1 MEKNKINEN
10 ISLSEEQYN
19 ELINKTIDKMK
30 KYKDVKLSGKIL
42 HYLERPTLYYYCTVI
57 SNKKSNPFDLDI
69 IFSFEFIDGEIPY
82 ATILTDFIEPSLND
96 NRNYYRCLTKDYKY
110 KFSLDNFIKHE
121 TILESMI
128 EGIGNFLAYLSESIA
143 LKSFIFFG
151 EYEYDHIYS
160 MNDFFQYKNYLN
172 FYRINEI
179 KKNKNKFEERYI
191 IFTKLYFLLFAPYE
205 EDKALAKL
213 LFFQKLKD
221 INFIFDKN
229 EQKNSLILKINNKKY
244 KNDIEFLLIDRKSKE
259 KKEELNL
266 IEEEEEFNEIIEKDK
281 QSDYSILMNEWFS
294 YQDNINFKNYDIV
307 LSKYKLFF
315 KDNKRKM
322 KVKEI
327 NSTKIQEYNKYIQ
340 FNENLISLYEK
351 INNTNNERIN
361 KMVSNIIY
369 ICSELVDY
377 GDSQNGKDNEYLMKI
392 RKYIISKN
400 KK

>member
-1 MEKNKINEN
+1 MEINKINEN
-10 ISLSEEQYN
+10 ISLGEEQYN
-19 ELINKTIDKMK
+19 ESINKSIDKLK
-30 KYKDVKLSGKIL
+30 KYKDIKLSGKIL
-42 HYLERPTLYYYCTVI
+42 HYLEKPTLFYYCTI
-57 SNKKSNPFDLDI
+57 LSNNEYNPFDIDI

-82 ATILTDFIEPSLND
+82 VKILTDFLEPSLND
-96 NRNYYRCLTKDYKY
+96 NRNYYHCLTKDYKY
-110 KFSLDNFIKHE
+110 KFSLDNFTKHE
-121 TILESMI
+121 IILESMI
-128 EGIGNFLAYLSESIA
+128 EGIGNFLAYLSEAIA

-151 EYEYDHIYS
+151 EYEYDHIYN

-179 KKNKNKFEERYI
+179 KKNKNKLEERYI
-191 IFTKLYFLLFAPYE
+191 IFTKLYFLFFAPFE
-205 EDKALAKL
+205 EDKSLAKL

-229 EQKNSLILKINNKKY
+229 EQKNSLILKMNNKKY
-244 KNDIEFLLIDRKSKE
+244 KNDIEFVLINRKREE

-266 IEEEEEFNEIIEKDK
+266 VEEDEEINEKNEKDK
-281 QSDYSILMNEWFS
+281 QSDYSILMNQWFL
-294 YQDNINFKNYDIV
+294 YQDNINFKKYDIV

-327 NSTKIQEYNKYIQ
+327 NPNKIQEYNKYIQ

-377 GDSQNGKDNEYLMKI
+377 GDNQNGKENEYLMKI
-392 RKYIISKN
+392 RKYIAF

>member
-1 MEKNKINEN
+1 MEINKINEN
-10 ISLSEEQYN
+10 ISLGEEQYN
-19 ELINKTIDKMK
+19 ESINKSIDKLK
-30 KYKDVKLSGKIL
+30 KYKDIKLSGKIL
-42 HYLERPTLYYYCTVI
+42 HYLEKPTLFYYCTI
-57 SNKKSNPFDLDI
+57 LSNNEYNPFDIDI

-82 ATILTDFIEPSLND
+82 VTILTDFLEPSLND
-96 NRNYYRCLTKDYKY
+96 NRNYYRCLTRDYKY
-110 KFSLDNFIKHE
+110 KFSLDNFTKHE
-121 TILESMI
+121 IILESMI
-128 EGIGNFLAYLSESIA
+128 EGIGNFLAYLSETIA

-151 EYEYDHIYS
+151 EYEYDHIYN

-179 KKNKNKFEERYI
+179 KKNKNKLEERYI
-191 IFTKLYFLLFAPYE
+191 IFTKLYFLFFAPFE
-205 EDKALAKL
+205 EDKSLAKL

-229 EQKNSLILKINNKKY
+229 EQKNSLILKMNNKKY
-244 KNDIEFLLIDRKSKE
+244 KNDIEFVLINRKREE

-266 IEEEEEFNEIIEKDK
+266 VEEDEEINEKNEKDK
-281 QSDYSILMNEWFS
+281 QSDYSILMNQWFL
-294 YQDNINFKNYDIV
+294 YQDNINFKKYDIV

-327 NSTKIQEYNKYIQ
+327 NPNKIQEYNKYIQ

-377 GDSQNGKDNEYLMKI
+377 GDNQNGKENEYLMKI
-392 RKYIISKN
+392 RKYIAF

>member
-1 MEKNKINEN
+1 MEINKINEN
-10 ISLSEEQYN
+10 ISLGKEQYN
-19 ELINKTIDKMK
+19 ESINKSIDKLK
-30 KYKDVKLSGKIL
+30 KYKDIKLSGKIL
-42 HYLERPTLYYYCTVI
+42 HYLEKPTLFYYCTI
-57 SNKKSNPFDLDI
+57 LSNNEYNPFDIDI

-82 ATILTDFIEPSLND
+82 VTILTDFLEPSLND
-96 NRNYYRCLTKDYKY
+96 NRNYYRCLTRDYKY
-110 KFSLDNFIKHE
+110 KFSLDNFTKHE
-121 TILESMI
+121 IILESMI
-128 EGIGNFLAYLSESIA
+128 EGIGNFLAYLSEAIA

-151 EYEYDHIYS
+151 EYEYDHIYN

-179 KKNKNKFEERYI
+179 KKNKNKLEERYI
-191 IFTKLYFLLFAPYE
+191 IFTKLYFLFFAPFE
-205 EDKALAKL
+205 EDKSLAKL

-229 EQKNSLILKINNKKY
+229 EQKNSLILKMNNKKY
-244 KNDIEFLLIDRKSKE
+244 KNDIEFVLINRKREE

-266 IEEEEEFNEIIEKDK
+266 VEEEEEINEKNEKDK
-281 QSDYSILMNEWFS
+281 QSDYSILMNQWFL
-294 YQDNINFKNYDIV
+294 YQDNINFKKYDIV

-327 NSTKIQEYNKYIQ
+327 NPNKIQEYNKYIQ

-377 GDSQNGKDNEYLMKI
+377 GDNQNGKENEYLMKI
-392 RKYIISKN
+392 RKYIAF

>member
-1 MEKNKINEN
+1 
-10 ISLSEEQYN
+10 
-19 ELINKTIDKMK
+19 
-30 KYKDVKLSGKIL
+30 
-42 HYLERPTLYYYCTVI
+42 
-57 SNKKSNPFDLDI
+57 
-69 IFSFEFIDGEIPY
+69 
-82 ATILTDFIEPSLND
+82 
-96 NRNYYRCLTKDYKY
+96 
-110 KFSLDNFIKHE
+110 
-121 TILESMI
+121 MI

-143 LKSFIFFG
+143 LNSFIFFG

-160 MNDFFQYKNYLN
+160 INDFFQYKNYLN

-179 KKNKNKFEERYI
+179 KKNKNQFEERYI
-191 IFTKLYFLLFAPYE
+191 IFTKLYFLLFSPYE

-213 LFFQKLKD
+213 LLFQKLKD
-221 INFIFDKN
+221 INLIFDKN
-229 EQKNSLILKINNKKY
+229 EQKDSLIVKINHKKY
-244 KNDIEFLLIDRKSKE
+244 KNDIEFVLIDRKSKE
-259 KKEELNL
+259 QKGELNL

-327 NSTKIQEYNKYIQ
+327 NSNKIQEYNKYIQ

-361 KMVSNIIY
+361 KMISNIIY
-369 ICSELVDY
+369 ICSELVDN

-392 RKYIISKN
+392 RKYIIAKN

>member
-1 MEKNKINEN
+1 
-10 ISLSEEQYN
+10 
-19 ELINKTIDKMK
+19 
-30 KYKDVKLSGKIL
+30 
-42 HYLERPTLYYYCTVI
+42 
-57 SNKKSNPFDLDI
+57 
-69 IFSFEFIDGEIPY
+69 
-82 ATILTDFIEPSLND
+82 
-96 NRNYYRCLTKDYKY
+96 
-110 KFSLDNFIKHE
+110 
-121 TILESMI
+121 
-128 EGIGNFLAYLSESIA
+128 
-143 LKSFIFFG
+143 
-151 EYEYDHIYS
+151 
-160 MNDFFQYKNYLN
+160 
-172 FYRINEI
+172 
-179 KKNKNKFEERYI
+179 
-191 IFTKLYFLLFAPYE
+191 
-205 EDKALAKL
+205 
-213 LFFQKLKD
+213 
-221 INFIFDKN
+221 
-229 EQKNSLILKINNKKY
+229 LILKINNKKY

-307 LSKYKLFF
+307 LNKYKLFF

-351 INNTNNERIN
+351 IDNSNNERIN
-361 KMVSNIIY
+361 KMISNIIY

-377 GDSQNGKDNEYLMKI
+377 GDFQNGKDNEYLMKI